1 MTSFDRLHPA
11 IRHHVVNSLGWR
23 SLRPFQEAV
32 IDPILDGENLI
43 VLAPTAG
50 GKTEA
55 AFLPIL
61 SRMLTEEWS
70 APSVLY
76 LCPIKAL
83 LNNLGERLDTY
94 CRWMGGR
101 AAVWHGDVSASAR
114 KKLLADPPSVLLT
127 TPESLEV
134 MLISSRLDRPV
145 WFGGLQ
151 AVIVDEIHAF
161 AGDDRGW
168 HLLSV
173 LQRIERLAGREL
185 QRIGLSATVG
195 NPETLGAWLAGSS
208 RRGVSVRLPPP
219 TTAAR
224 EPELRIDHV
233 GSIENAATVISRL
246 HRGEKRL
253 VFVDSR
259 AGAER
264 LGAELRAR
272 EVTTFVT
279 HSSLSQEQ
287 RRQAEEA
294 FASGS
299 NCVIVATSVL
309 ELGVDVGDLDRVIQ
323 LDAPSSV
330 ASFLQRLGRTGRR
343 PDTVRNC
350 LFLTT
355 DDESLLQA
363 TGLIRLWRTGY
374 VEPIEPPAFP
384 LHILAQQILAIS
396 VERGGVSRADAA
408 AALAGV
414 EAFDR
419 MPPEIVSELID
430 RMLEVGMLWDD
441 GGILGMGPEGET
453 TYGRRYYR
461 ELFSVF
467 TSPPEFLVLH
477 GRRELGKVDLLT
489 FVTKDDGPR
498 ILLLGGRSWRVTHV
512 DWGRRTVYV
521 DETGLR
527 GSARWGGGGGRIGR
541 ALSMAAAEVLRSS
554 EIDPAWSKRTVAA
567 IDGLR
572 QELSWLAP
580 EGSTIQRIASDVW
593 EWWTFGG
600 SRANQVL
607 GAMIDAEGE
616 AGAARG
622 DSATI
627 RCASVGCFALRLHTT
642 SDPASFPETF
652 GRTIAELRRTDP
664 EGWRL
669 PIDEHAAAGLKFSD
683 CLPPQRVQEVIGRR
697 LIDVPALRSLLE
709 EPIRIVDGT
718 I

>member
-1 MTSFDRLHPA
+1 
-11 IRHHVVNSLGWR
+11 
-23 SLRPFQEAV
+23 
-32 IDPILDGENLI
+32 
-43 VLAPTAG
+43 
-50 GKTEA
+50 
-55 AFLPIL
+55 
-61 SRMLTEEWS
+61 
-70 APSVLY
+70 
-76 LCPIKAL
+76 
-83 LNNLGERLDTY
+83 
-94 CRWMGGR
+94 
-101 AAVWHGDVSASAR
+101 
-114 KKLLADPPSVLLT
+114 
-127 TPESLEV
+127 
-134 MLISSRLDRPV
+134 
-145 WFGGLQ
+145 
-151 AVIVDEIHAF
+151 
-161 AGDDRGW
+161 
-168 HLLSV
+168 
-173 LQRIERLAGREL
+173 
-185 QRIGLSATVG
+185 
-195 NPETLGAWLAGSS
+195 
-208 RRGVSVRLPPP
+208 
-219 TTAAR
+219 
-224 EPELRIDHV
+224 
-233 GSIENAATVISRL
+233 
-246 HRGEKRL
+246 
-253 VFVDSR
+253 
-259 AGAER
+259 
-264 LGAELRAR
+264 
-272 EVTTFVT
+272 
-279 HSSLSQEQ
+279 
-287 RRQAEEA
+287 
-294 FASGS
+294 
-299 NCVIVATSVL
+299 
-309 ELGVDVGDLDRVIQ
+309 
-323 LDAPSSV
+323 
-330 ASFLQRLGRTGRR
+330 
-343 PDTVRNC
+343 
-350 LFLTT
+350 
-355 DDESLLQA
+355 
-363 TGLIRLWRTGY
+363 
-374 VEPIEPPAFP
+374 
-384 LHILAQQILAIS
+384 
-396 VERGGVSRADAA
+396 
-408 AALAGV
+408 
-414 EAFDR
+414 
-419 MPPEIVSELID
+419 
-430 RMLEVGMLWDD
+430 MLWDD

-616 AGAARG
+616 TGAARG

-664 EGWRL
+664 EGWLL

-697 LIDVPALRSLLE
+697 LIDVPALRSLLG
-709 EPIRIVDGT
+709 EPIRIVDRT
-718 I
+718 K